1 MSGKFS
7 TTISSSFF
15 SVPLSSPYS
24 ILILMLG
31 HLMLSHISLSVLV
44 SFHAFL
50 KKFVPWQ
57 LFPHLTSSSLLC
69 PSASVNLLLIPC
81 SVFFISV
88 IVLLIFVFSFSYSRC
103 LLSFSYIFSIHA
115 SILFPSSWIIFTI
128 INLNSFI
135 RYIAYFLL
143 IHLVSLVYP
152 CSSTMYFFVMWF
164 FPLACFDY
172 ILLPAGHIFSW
183 LFCLTFDGYCL
194 SRGLCGLIGARD
206 WCLCSGGYS

>member
-81 SVFFISV
+81 SVFLISV

-135 RYIAYFLL
+135 RYIAYFLF

-164 FPLACFDY
+164 FSSGLLWLYSPSCRAYFLLALLSDFWWMLFVQGLVWTYWCKGLMPL
-172 ILLPAGHIFSW
+172 LW
-183 LFCLTFDGYCL
+183 
-194 SRGLCGLIGARD
+194 
-206 WCLCSGGYS
+206 WV